1 MLQGSWYWCS
11 WYPFFFC
18 RVFHSPLKV
27 SVNLLI
33 PTWLLPV
40 DPWSLKFHMQMT
52 QKCLIKLKIC
62 LHLCMLSIPAMH
74 TVMYCSI
81 YMRNRIWI
89 ACMHPTWPQYKWEID
104 FFSHADLSIRY
115 QAIYLTP
122 FPSFHCRTINTIFV
136 TGKLRNAPL
145 WIRRKILL
153 LREMVKVWTPFVSYI
168 TSIVFLPF
176 ARFALNL
183 FKCSD
188 NGITTSLSSSTGH
201 VGACLSNNWDSRS
214 GSMVPKVDV
223 ITSSAS
229 AVPVVASGVKPSQP
243 VNNSVAKIV
252 TSSKTAAKVS
262 SSIFSGAMSHL

>member
-1 MLQGSWYWCS
+1 
-11 WYPFFFC
+11 
-18 RVFHSPLKV
+18 
-27 SVNLLI
+27 
-33 PTWLLPV
+33 
-40 DPWSLKFHMQMT
+40 
-52 QKCLIKLKIC
+52 
-62 LHLCMLSIPAMH
+62 
-74 TVMYCSI
+74 
-81 YMRNRIWI
+81 MRNR
-89 ACMHPTWPQYKWEID
+89 

-262 SSIFSGAMSHL
+262 SSNIGL